1 MGSEMCIRDS
11 HRIYTIDIQSGN
23 TSNKYQEVPGL
34 DMGTEYQNVIPES
47 TDFVLDK
54 REGKLVGLFHTY
66 LIETLLSQNEISY
79 VNLAEELK
87 NYGIN
92 SFRRFV
98 NNPISDR
105 YIYAVGHTEDSSDN
119 SVEYDSLVIINRQ
132 TNKVEWQYGFKEVGL
147 GTNAPIIDGNLL
159 YQKDL
164 NNELHVFR
172 QVDQL

>member
-1 MGSEMCIRDS
+1 MCIRDS
-11 HRIYTIDIQSGN
+11 
-23 TSNKYQEVPGL
+23 
-34 DMGTEYQNVIPES
+34 
-47 TDFVLDK
+47 
-54 REGKLVGLFHTY
+54 
-66 LIETLLSQNEISY
+66 
-79 VNLAEELK
+79 
-87 NYGIN
+87 
-92 SFRRFV
+92 
-98 NNPISDR
+98 PISDR